1 MYYINIEG
9 FNDEKFETEAEARRM
24 VDRPYI

>member
-9 FNDEKFETEAEARRM
+9 FTDEKFETIGEARRM
-24 VDRPYI
+24 VGRPYI

>member
-9 FNDEKFETEAEARRM
+9 FTDEKFETIGEARRM